1 MSLPAKTIEI
11 IYLFLFIF
19 AHGVLIMNTFRT
31 TQYVLDDVFVR
42 FWNSLSFARTSNRNL
57 EGDFK
62 NLRFATG
69 QTLDYRLEERYLGGE
84 GASATAEAR
93 VQVIRPLTISKQY
106 RIMLEYT
113 GFNLTFDRARDE
125 PYLAMANE
133 PRAKRLGNMVERFI
147 ADEFQTKTYQAV
159 GTPGVPVDFN
169 TILSADA
176 YMTELA
182 IPEDGKRYAG
192 VAPRVAANLSND
204 LFNTFNNTVNTGA
217 LIDGFIG
224 HLSGFDF
231 FKTNFL
237 KRQIAGAGQAGGSPP
252 AGFKLGGTVT
262 NGPITGG
269 NTISVTGLVA
279 STLAFAKGDIIEVD
293 DAAGVFMVNPL
304 TYESLEQR
312 AQFVVTEDVIS
323 SGGGTADIPVNP
335 TIVISG
341 ARQNISA
348 AIPNGAQM
356 LLRDSH
362 NVSLAYHNQAI
373 VFAAPPIKELR
384 GGVEAVTRY
393 SDLYKLAMTYTLGAD
408 IRNYEQLDR
417 IDVICGVAINPEFA
431 VRICS

>member
-1 MSLPAKTIEI
+1 MSN
-11 IYLFLFIF
+11 LF
-19 AHGVLIMNTFRT
+19 RE

-93 VQVIRPLTISKQY
+93 IEVIRPLSITKQF

-125 PYLAMANE
+125 PYLEMANA

-147 ADEFQTKTYQAV
+147 ASEFQKKTYQAV

-182 IPEDGKRYAG
+182 IPEDGKRYSA

-204 LFNTFNNTVNTGA
+204 LYNTFNNTVNTGA
-217 LIDGFIG
+217 LIDGFVG

-237 KRQIAGAGQAGGSPP
+237 SRQIAGAGQAGGSPP
-252 AGFKLGGTVT
+252 AGFKLGGIVT
-262 NGPITGG
+262 NGPITSG
-269 NTISVTGLVA
+269 NTISVN
-279 STLAFAKGDIIEVD
+279 TLGQAPGTVVFKEGDIIEVD
-293 DAAGVFMVNPL
+293 DASGVFMVNPL
-304 TYESLEQR
+304 TYEALSQR
-312 AQFVVTEDVIS
+312 AQFVVTADVVS
-323 SGGGTADIPVNP
+323 ADGATADIPVNP
-335 TIVISG
+335 TIVIDG

-362 NVSLAYHNQAI
+362 NVSLAYHTQAI

-393 SDLYKLAMTYTLGAD
+393 SDLYKLAMTYSLGAD

>member
-1 MSLPAKTIEI
+1 MTN
-11 IYLFLFIF
+11 
-19 AHGVLIMNTFRT
+19 VFRE

-42 FWNSLSFARTSNRNL
+42 FWNSLAFARTANRNL

-62 NLRFATG
+62 NLKFATG
-69 QTLDYRLEERYLGGE
+69 QTLDYRLEERYLAGE

-93 VQVIRPLTISKQY
+93 VQVIRPLSITKQF
-106 RIMLEYT
+106 RTMIEYT

-125 PYLAMANE
+125 PYLEMANA
-133 PRAKRLGNMVERFI
+133 PRAKRLANLVEKFI
-147 ADEFQTKTYQAV
+147 AQDNFQKQTYQAV

-169 TILSADA
+169 TILTADA

-182 IPEDGKRYAG
+182 IPEDGKRYAA

-204 LFNTFNNTVNTGA
+204 LYNVFNMTVNTGA

-237 KRQIAGAGQAGGSPP
+237 GRQVAGAGQLGGSPP
-252 AGFKLGGTVT
+252 AGFLLGGIVT

-269 NTISVTGLVA
+269 NTISVDSLGQAPGTIV
-279 STLAFAKGDIIEVD
+279 FQEGDIIEVD
-293 DAAGVFMVNPL
+293 DAAGVFMINPL

-312 AQFVVTEDVIS
+312 AQFVVTAQVIS
-323 SGGGTADIPVNP
+323 ADGDTANIPVNP
-335 TIVISG
+335 TIVVSG

-348 AIPNGAQM
+348 AIPDGAQM
-356 LLRDSH
+356 LLRASH
-362 NVSLAYHNQAI
+362 NVSLAYHTQAI
-373 VFAAPPIKELR
+373 VFAAPPIKELK

-393 SDLYKLAMTYTLGAD
+393 SDLYKLAMTYSLGAD

>member
-1 MSLPAKTIEI
+1 MPN
-11 IYLFLFIF
+11 IF
-19 AHGVLIMNTFRT
+19 RE

-42 FWNSLSFARTSNRNL
+42 FWNSLAFARTANRNL

-69 QTLDYRLEERYLGGE
+69 QTIDYRLEERYLAGE
-84 GASATAEAR
+84 GATATAEAR
-93 VQVIRPLTISKQY
+93 VQVIRPLSITKQF
-106 RIMLEYT
+106 RTMIEYT

-125 PYLAMANE
+125 PYLEMANA
-133 PRAKRLGNMVERFI
+133 PRAKRLANLVENFI
-147 ADEFQTKTYQAV
+147 ADSFQTQVYQSV

-169 TILSADA
+169 TILQADA
-176 YMTELA
+176 LMTQLG
-182 IPEDGKRYAG
+182 IPEDGKRYCG
-192 VAPRVAANLSND
+192 TPPRVSASLNNNLYNV
-204 LFNTFNNTVNTGA
+204 FNNTVNTGA

-237 KRQIAGAGQAGGSPP
+237 QRQISGAGEAGGTPP

-262 NGPITGG
+262 GGPITGG
-269 NTISVTGLVA
+269 NSISVTGLGQSPGTVV
-279 STLAFAKGDIIEVD
+279 FNQGDIIQID
-293 DAAGVFMVNPL
+293 PDSGVYMVNPL
-304 TYESLEQR
+304 TYEPIYEAP
-312 AQFVVTEDVIS
+312 AQFVVTAQVVTSDGS
-323 SGGGTADIPVNP
+323 TATIPVNP
-335 TIVISG
+335 TIIIDG

-348 AIPNGAQM
+348 AIPNGAQI
-356 LLRDSH
+356 LLYNDH
-362 NVSLAYHNQAI
+362 NVSLAYHTQAV

-393 SDLYKLAMTYTLGAD
+393 SDLYKLAMTYSLGAD

-431 VRICS
+431 VMIMS

>member
-1 MSLPAKTIEI
+1 MSN
-11 IYLFLFIF
+11 LF
-19 AHGVLIMNTFRT
+19 RE

-93 VQVIRPLTISKQY
+93 VQVIRPLTISKQF

-125 PYLAMANE
+125 PYLEMANA

-147 ADEFQTKTYQAV
+147 ASEFQTKTYQAV

-169 TILSADA
+169 TILAADA

-182 IPEDGKRYAG
+182 IPEDGKRYVGAG
-192 VAPRVAANLSND
+192 PRVTANLSND
-204 LFNTFNNTVNTGA
+204 LYQTFNNTVNTGA
-217 LIDGFIG
+217 LIDGFVG

-237 KRQIAGAGQAGGSPP
+237 TRQIAGAGQAGGSPP

-269 NTISVTGLVA
+269 NTIAVTGLVV
-279 STLAFAKGDIIEVD
+279 STLAFRKGDIIEIA
-293 DAAGVFMVNPL
+293 DAAGVFMINPL
-304 TYESLEQR
+304 TYEPLEQR

-323 SGGGTADIPVNP
+323 TGGGTANIPVNP
-335 TIVISG
+335 TIVIDG

-348 AIPNGAQM
+348 AIPNTAQI

-362 NVSLAYHNQAI
+362 NVSLAYHTQAV

-393 SDLYKLAMTYTLGAD
+393 SDLYKLAMTYSLGAD

>member
-1 MSLPAKTIEI
+1 MAN
-11 IYLFLFIF
+11 
-19 AHGVLIMNTFRT
+19 VFRE

-42 FWNSLSFARTSNRNL
+42 FWNSLSFARTANRNL

-69 QTLDYRLEERYLGGE
+69 QTLDYRLEERYLAGE

-93 VQVIRPLTISKQY
+93 VQIIRPLSITKQF
-106 RIMLEYT
+106 RTMIEYT

-125 PYLAMANE
+125 PYLEMANA
-133 PRAKRLGNMVERFI
+133 PRAKRLANLVEGFI
-147 ADEFQTKTYQAV
+147 ARENFWPQTYQAV

-169 TILSADA
+169 TILTADA

-182 IPEDGKRYAG
+182 IPEDGKRFCG
-192 VAPRVAANLSND
+192 VMPRVAANLSND

-217 LIDGFIG
+217 LIDGFVG

-237 KRQIAGAGQAGGSPP
+237 GRQIAGAGEAGGTPP
-252 AGFKLGGTVT
+252 AGFLLAGTVT
-262 NGPITGG
+262 NGPIVGG
-269 NTISVTGLVA
+269 NTISVTGLVPA
-279 STLAFAKGDIIEVD
+279 TVAFNRGDIIEVD
-293 DAAGVFMVNPL
+293 DSAGVFMVNPL
-304 TYESLEQR
+304 TYEPLAQR
-312 AQFVVTEDVIS
+312 AQFVVTDTVIS
-323 SGGGTADIPVNP
+323 SGGGTADIPVSP
-335 TIVISG
+335 TIVIDG

-356 LLRDSH
+356 LLRASH
-362 NVSLAYHNQAI
+362 NVSLAYHTQAV

-393 SDLYKLAMTYTLGAD
+393 SDLYKLAMTYSLGAD

>member
-1 MSLPAKTIEI
+1 MANQFQE
-11 IYLFLFIF
+11 
-19 AHGVLIMNTFRT
+19 

-42 FWNSLSFARTSNRNL
+42 FWNSLSFARTANRNL

-69 QTLDYRLEERYLGGE
+69 QTLDYRLEERYLAGE
-84 GASATAEAR
+84 GASATSEAR
-93 VQVIRPLTISKQY
+93 VQIIRPLSITKQF
-106 RIMLEYT
+106 RTMIEYT
-113 GFNLTFDRARDE
+113 GFDLTFDRARDE
-125 PYLAMANE
+125 PYLEMANA
-133 PRAKRLGNMVERFI
+133 PRAKRLANLVENFI
-147 ADEFQTKTYQAV
+147 ASSFQNQVYQTV

-176 YMTELA
+176 LMTELA

-192 VAPRVAANLSND
+192 VPPRIAANLSND
-204 LFNTFNNTVNTGA
+204 LYTTFNNTVNTGA
-217 LIDGFIG
+217 LIDGFVG

-237 KRQIAGAGQAGGSPP
+237 KRQIAGLGQAGGSPP
-252 AGFKLGGTVT
+252 AGMLLAGTVT
-262 NGPITGG
+262 NGPIAGG
-269 NTISVTGLVA
+269 NTIAVTGLGQAPGAVVFNLGDVIQVA
-279 STLAFAKGDIIEVD
+279 PAS
-293 DAAGVFMVNPL
+293 GVYFVNPL
-304 TYESLEQR
+304 TYDPLYDAP
-312 AQFVVTEDVIS
+312 AQFVVTSQVVTSDGNVA
-323 SGGGTADIPVNP
+323 TIPVNP
-335 TIVISG
+335 TIIVSG

-356 LLRDSH
+356 LLYASH
-362 NVSLAYHNQAI
+362 NVSMAYHTQAI

-393 SDLYKLAMTYTLGAD
+393 SDLYKLAMTYSLGAD

-431 VRICS
+431 VMIMS

>member
-1 MSLPAKTIEI
+1 MSN
-11 IYLFLFIF
+11 LF
-19 AHGVLIMNTFRT
+19 RE

-84 GASATAEAR
+84 GASATSEAR
-93 VQVIRPLTISKQY
+93 VQIIRPLTINKQF
-106 RIMLEYT
+106 RIMLDYT
-113 GFNLTFDRARDE
+113 GFELTFDRARDE
-125 PYLAMANE
+125 PYLEMANA
-133 PRAKRLGNMVERFI
+133 PRAKRLGNMVENFI
-147 ADEFQTKTYQAV
+147 ASQFQTQTYQAV

-182 IPEDGKRYAG
+182 IPEDGKRYCG
-192 VAPRVAANLSND
+192 VGPRIAANLSND

-217 LIDGFIG
+217 LIDGFVG

-237 KRQIAGAGQAGGSPP
+237 TRQIAGLGQAGGSPP
-252 AGFKLGGTVT
+252 AGFLLAGTVT
-262 NGPITGG
+262 NGPIVGG
-269 NTISVTGLVA
+269 NTISVTGLGQAPGAVV
-279 STLAFAKGDIIEVD
+279 FNVGDIIEVD
-293 DAAGVFMVNPL
+293 DSAGVFMVNPL
-304 TYESLEQR
+304 TYDSLEQR
-312 AQFVVTEDVIS
+312 AQFVVTAQVIS
-323 SGGGTADIPVNP
+323 ANGSTADIPVNP
-335 TIVISG
+335 TIVIDG

-356 LLRDSH
+356 LLRASH
-362 NVSLAYHNQAI
+362 NVSLAYHTQAV

-393 SDLYKLAMTYTLGAD
+393 SDLYKLAMTYSLGAD

>member
-1 MSLPAKTIEI
+1 MPTN
-11 IYLFLFIF
+11 
-19 AHGVLIMNTFRT
+19 VFRE

-42 FWNSLSFARTSNRNL
+42 FWNSLAFARTANRNL

-62 NLRFATG
+62 NLKFATG
-69 QTLDYRLEERYLGGE
+69 QTINYRLEERYLAGE

-93 VQVIRPLTISKQY
+93 VQVTRPLSITKQF
-106 RIMLEYT
+106 RTMIEYT

-125 PYLAMANE
+125 PYLEMANA
-133 PRAKRLGNMVERFI
+133 PRAKRLANLVEKFI
-147 ADEFQTKTYQAV
+147 ATDNFQQQVYQSV

-169 TILSADA
+169 TILQADA

-182 IPEDGKRYAG
+182 IPEDGKRYAA
-192 VAPRVAANLSND
+192 VPPRVAASLSND
-204 LFNTFNNTVNTGA
+204 LYNVFNMTVNTGA

-237 KRQIAGAGQAGGSPP
+237 QRQIAGAGQLGGAPP
-252 AGFKLGGTVT
+252 AGFLLAGTVT

-269 NTISVTGLVA
+269 NTISVTGLGQAPGTVV
-279 STLAFAKGDIIEVD
+279 FNVGDVIEID
-293 DAAGVFMVNPL
+293 DSAGVFMINPL
-304 TYESLEQR
+304 TYEPLQQR
-312 AQFVVTEDVIS
+312 AQFVVTAQVIS
-323 SGGGTADIPVNP
+323 ANGTTADIPVNP

-348 AIPNGAQM
+348 AIPQGAIV
-356 LLRDSH
+356 LLRASH
-362 NVSLAYHNQAI
+362 NVSLAYHTQAI

-393 SDLYKLAMTYTLGAD
+393 SDLYKLALTYSLGAD

>member
-1 MSLPAKTIEI
+1 MAN
-11 IYLFLFIF
+11 LF
-19 AHGVLIMNTFRT
+19 RE

-84 GASATAEAR
+84 GATAVSEGR
-93 VQVIRPLTISKQY
+93 VQVIRPLSITKQFHT
-106 RIMLEYT
+106 MVEYS

-125 PYLAMANE
+125 PYLEMANA
-133 PRAKRLGNMVERFI
+133 PRAKRLGNKVERFI
-147 ADEFQTKTYQAV
+147 ASEFQTKTYQAV
-159 GTPGVPVDFN
+159 GTPGVPVDLN
-169 TILSADA
+169 TILGADA

-182 IPEDGKRYAG
+182 IPEDGKRYSG
-192 VAPRVAANLSND
+192 ISPRVSQNLSND
-204 LFNTFNNTVNTGA
+204 LFNTFNTTVNTGA
-217 LIDGFIG
+217 LIDGFVG

-237 KRQIAGAGQAGGSPP
+237 TKQIAGAGQAGGSPP
-252 AGFKLGGTVT
+252 AGFLLGGIVT
-262 NGPITGG
+262 NGPIVDG
-269 NTISVTGLVA
+269 NTISVDSLGQAPGTVVFKL
-279 STLAFAKGDIIEVD
+279 GDIIEID
-293 DAAGVFMVNPL
+293 DDSEVFMVNPL
-304 TYESLEQR
+304 TYEALEQR
-312 AQFVVTEDVIS
+312 AQFVVTADVIS
-323 SGGGTADIPVNP
+323 ADGDTADIPVNP

-348 AIPNGAQM
+348 SIPDGAQI
-356 LLRDSH
+356 LLRASH
-362 NVSLAYHNQAI
+362 NVSIAYHSQAI
-373 VFAAPPIKELR
+373 VFAAPPIKELK

-393 SDLYKLAMTYTLGAD
+393 SDLYKLAMTYSLGAD

>member
-1 MSLPAKTIEI
+1 MAN
-11 IYLFLFIF
+11 LF
-19 AHGVLIMNTFRT
+19 RE

-93 VQVIRPLTISKQY
+93 VQVIRPLSITKQF

-125 PYLAMANE
+125 PYLEMANA

-147 ADEFQTKTYQAV
+147 ASEFQKKTYQAV

-182 IPEDGKRYAG
+182 IPEDGKRYSA

-204 LFNTFNNTVNTGA
+204 LYNTFNNTVNTGA

-237 KRQIAGAGQAGGSPP
+237 TRQIAGAGQAGGSPP
-252 AGFKLGGTVT
+252 AGFKLGGIVT
-262 NGPITGG
+262 NGPIVDG
-269 NTISVTGLVA
+269 NTIEVDSLGQAPGTLVF
-279 STLAFAKGDIIEVD
+279 TEGDIIEID
-293 DAAGVFMVNPL
+293 EDSGVFMVNPL
-304 TYESLEQR
+304 TYEALEQR
-312 AQFVVTEDVIS
+312 AQFVVTADVVS
-323 SGGGTADIPVNP
+323 ADGDAAVIPVNP

-348 AIPNGAQM
+348 AIPNGAQL

-362 NVSLAYHNQAI
+362 NVSLAYHTQAV

-393 SDLYKLAMTYTLGAD
+393 SDLYKLAMTYSLGAD

>member
-1 MSLPAKTIEI
+1 MAN
-11 IYLFLFIF
+11 LF
-19 AHGVLIMNTFRT
+19 RE

-42 FWNSLSFARTSNRNL
+42 FWNSLSFARTANRNL
-57 EGDFK
+57 QGDFK

-93 VQVIRPLTISKQY
+93 VQVTRPLTISKQF

-125 PYLAMANE
+125 PYLEMANA

-159 GTPGVPVDFN
+159 GTPGVPVDLN
-169 TILSADA
+169 TILTADA
-176 YMTELA
+176 YMTELG
-182 IPEDGKRYAG
+182 IPEDGKRYSG
-192 VAPRVAANLSND
+192 IAPRVSANLAND
-204 LFNTFNNTVNTGA
+204 LHNTFNNTVNTGA
-217 LIDGFIG
+217 LIDGFVG

-252 AGFKLGGTVT
+252 AGFKLGGEVT
-262 NGPITGG
+262 NGPIVSG
-269 NTISVTGLVA
+269 NTISVDSLGQAPGTVVFRL
-279 STLAFAKGDIIEVD
+279 GDIIEIDEDVE
-293 DAAGVFMVNPL
+293 VFMVNPL
-304 TYESLEQR
+304 TYEPLEQR

-323 SGGGTADIPVNP
+323 ADGDTADIPVNP

-341 ARQNISA
+341 ARQNISQ
-348 AIPNGAQM
+348 AIPDGAQI

-362 NVSLAYHNQAI
+362 NVSLAYHSQAV

-393 SDLYKLAMTYTLGAD
+393 SDLYKLSMTYSLGAD

>member
-1 MSLPAKTIEI
+1 MASN
-11 IYLFLFIF
+11 
-19 AHGVLIMNTFRT
+19 VFRET
-31 TQYVLDDVFVR
+31 SYVLDDVFVR
-42 FWNSLSFARTSNRNL
+42 FWNSLAFARTANRNL

-69 QTLDYRLEERYLGGE
+69 QTINYRLEERYLAGE
-84 GASATAEAR
+84 GASATSEAR
-93 VQVIRPLTISKQY
+93 VQVVRPLSITKQY
-106 RIMLEYT
+106 RTMVEYT

-125 PYLAMANE
+125 PYLEMANA
-133 PRAKRLGNMVERFI
+133 PRAKRLANLVERFI
-147 ADEFQTKTYQAV
+147 AETFQQQTYQAV
-159 GTPGVPVDFN
+159 GTPGVPIDFN

-182 IPEDGKRYAG
+182 IPEDGKRYA
-192 VAPRVAANLSND
+192 AISPRASQALSND
-204 LFNTFNNTVNTGA
+204 LFNTFNMTVNTGA

-237 KRQIAGAGQAGGSPP
+237 TRQIAGAGQLGGSPP
-252 AGFKLGGTVT
+252 AGFLLAGIVT

-269 NTISVTGLVA
+269 NTISVSGLGQAPGTIV
-279 STLAFAKGDIIEVD
+279 FQKGDIIEVD
-293 DAAGVFMVNPL
+293 DADGVFMVNPL
-304 TYESLEQR
+304 TYEPLEQR
-312 AQFVVTEDVIS
+312 AQFVVTAQVIS
-323 SGGGTADIPVNP
+323 ADGDTADIPVNP
-335 TIVISG
+335 TIVIDG

-348 AIPNGAQM
+348 AIPDGAQM
-356 LLRDSH
+356 LLRASH
-362 NVSLAYHNQAI
+362 NVAIAYHTQAV

-393 SDLYKLAMTYTLGAD
+393 SDLYKLALTYSLGAD

>member
-1 MSLPAKTIEI
+1 MAN
-11 IYLFLFIF
+11 LF
-19 AHGVLIMNTFRT
+19 RE

-62 NLRFATG
+62 NLKFATG
-69 QTLDYRLEERYLGGE
+69 QTLDYRLEERYMGGE

-93 VQVIRPLTISKQY
+93 VQIIRPLSITKQF

-125 PYLAMANE
+125 PYLEMANA
-133 PRAKRLGNMVERFI
+133 PRAKRLGNMVENFI
-147 ADEFQTKTYQAV
+147 ASEFQTQTYQAV

-182 IPEDGKRYAG
+182 IPEDGKRYCG
-192 VAPRVAANLSND
+192 VGPRIAANLSND
-204 LFNTFNNTVNTGA
+204 LYTTFNNTVNTGA
-217 LIDGFIG
+217 LIDGFVG
-224 HLSGFDF
+224 HLSGLDF

-237 KRQIAGAGQAGGSPP
+237 TRQIAGAGQAGGSPP
-252 AGFKLGGTVT
+252 AGFLLAGTVT
-262 NGPITGG
+262 GGPVVGG
-269 NTISVTGLVA
+269 NTISVTGLGQATNTVVFN
-279 STLAFAKGDIIEVD
+279 LGDIIEVD
-293 DAAGVFMVNPL
+293 DSAGVFMVNPL
-304 TYESLEQR
+304 TYDALEQR
-312 AQFVVTEDVIS
+312 AQFVVTAQVIS
-323 SGGGTADIPVNP
+323 ADGNTATIPVNP
-335 TIVISG
+335 TIVIDG

-356 LLRDSH
+356 LLRASH
-362 NVSLAYHNQAI
+362 NVSLAYHTQAI

-393 SDLYKLAMTYTLGAD
+393 SDLYKLAMTYSLGAD

>member
-1 MSLPAKTIEI
+1 MAN
-11 IYLFLFIF
+11 
-19 AHGVLIMNTFRT
+19 VFRE

-42 FWNSLSFARTSNRNL
+42 FWNSLSFARTANRNL

-69 QTLDYRLEERYLGGE
+69 QTLDYRLEERYLAGE
-84 GASATAEAR
+84 GATATAEAR
-93 VQVIRPLTISKQY
+93 VQIIRPLSITKQF
-106 RIMLEYT
+106 RTMIEYT

-125 PYLAMANE
+125 PYLEMANA
-133 PRAKRLGNMVERFI
+133 PRAKRLANLVEKFI
-147 ADEFQTKTYQAV
+147 ASEFQTQTYQAV

-169 TILSADA
+169 TILTADA

-182 IPEDGKRYAG
+182 IPEDGKRYSG
-192 VAPRVAANLSND
+192 IGPRIAANLSND
-204 LFNTFNNTVNTGA
+204 LYTTFNNTVNTGA
-217 LIDGFIG
+217 LIDGFVG

-237 KRQIAGAGQAGGSPP
+237 SRQIAGAGQAGGTPG
-252 AGFKLGGTVT
+252 AGKQLAGTVT
-262 NGPITGG
+262 NGPIVGG
-269 NTISVTGLVA
+269 NTISVTGLIPSVVA
-279 STLAFAKGDIIEVD
+279 FNIGDILEVSPD
-293 DAAGVFMVNPL
+293 AGVFMVNPL
-304 TYESLEQR
+304 TYDALEQP
-312 AQFVVTEDVIS
+312 AQFVVTATVIAS
-323 SGGGTADIPVNP
+323 SGGTADIPVNP
-335 TIVISG
+335 TIVIDG

-356 LLRDSH
+356 VMYQSH
-362 NVSLAYHNQAI
+362 NVSLAYHTQAV

-393 SDLYKLAMTYTLGAD
+393 SDLYKLAMTYSLGAD

-431 VRICS
+431 IRIMS

>member
-1 MSLPAKTIEI
+1 MPN
-11 IYLFLFIF
+11 LF
-19 AHGVLIMNTFRT
+19 RES
-31 TQYVLDDVFVR
+31 QYVLDDVFVR

-84 GASATAEAR
+84 GASATSEAR
-93 VQVIRPLTISKQY
+93 VQVIRPLTISKQF

-125 PYLAMANE
+125 PYLEMANA

-147 ADEFQTKTYQAV
+147 ASEFQTKTYQAV

-169 TILSADA
+169 TILNADA

-192 VAPRVAANLSND
+192 VGPRIAANLSND
-204 LFNTFNNTVNTGA
+204 LYNTFNNTVNTGA
-217 LIDGFIG
+217 LIDGFVG

-237 KRQIAGAGQAGGSPP
+237 TRQIAGAGEAGGSPP
-252 AGFKLGGTVT
+252 AGFKLGGIVT
-262 NGPITGG
+262 NGPIVSG
-269 NTISVTGLVA
+269 NTIEVSGLVA
-279 STLAFAKGDIIEVD
+279 SVVAFNIGDIIEID

-304 TYESLEQR
+304 TYEPLEQR
-312 AQFVVTEDVIS
+312 AQFVVTETVIA
-323 SGGGTADIPVNP
+323 SGGGTASIPVNP
-335 TIVISG
+335 TIVIDG

-348 AIPNGAQM
+348 AIPDGAQI

-362 NVSLAYHNQAI
+362 NVSLAYHTQAV

-393 SDLYKLAMTYTLGAD
+393 SDLYKLAMTYSLGAD

-431 VRICS
+431 IRICS

>member
-1 MSLPAKTIEI
+1 MAN
-11 IYLFLFIF
+11 
-19 AHGVLIMNTFRT
+19 VFRE

-42 FWNSLSFARTSNRNL
+42 FWNSLSFARTANRNL

-69 QTLDYRLEERYLGGE
+69 QTLDYRLEERYLAGE
-84 GASATAEAR
+84 GATATAEAR
-93 VQVIRPLTISKQY
+93 VQIIRPLSITKQF
-106 RIMLEYT
+106 RTMIEYT

-125 PYLAMANE
+125 PYLEMANA
-133 PRAKRLGNMVERFI
+133 PRAKRLANLVEKFI
-147 ADEFQTKTYQAV
+147 ASEFQTKTYQAV

-182 IPEDGKRYAG
+182 IPEDGKRFSG
-192 VAPRVAANLSND
+192 IGPRIAANLSND
-204 LFNTFNNTVNTGA
+204 LYNTFNNTVNTGA
-217 LIDGFIG
+217 LIDGFVG

-237 KRQIAGAGQAGGSPP
+237 SRQIAGAGQAGGSPP

-262 NGPITGG
+262 NGPIVGG
-269 NTISVTGLVA
+269 NTISVTGLVP
-279 STLAFAKGDIIEVD
+279 SVVAFNIGDIIEID

-304 TYESLEQR
+304 TYDALEQR
-312 AQFVVTEDVIS
+312 AQFVVTATVIA

-335 TIVISG
+335 TIVIDG

-348 AIPNGAQM
+348 AIPNGAQI

-362 NVSLAYHNQAI
+362 NVSLAYHTQAV

-393 SDLYKLAMTYTLGAD
+393 SDLYKLAMTYSLGAD